1 MVLNLCR
8 CAELTGRRPIVG
20 SVVHLDHTTE
30 AMAPASDQGR
40 AQVDI
45 VARPRP
51 VPWVRAQDHEGD
63 PLQGLEC
70 TAPAP
75 APALCVDRTMA
86 TMALP
91 TMVTALQ

>member
-20 SVVHLDHTTE
+20 SVGHLDHTTE
-30 AMAPASDQGR
+30 VMGPASDQVR
-40 AQVDI
+40 AQVGI
-45 VARPRP
+45 VARRRP
-51 VPWVRAQDHEGD
+51 VPLVRARDHEED

-70 TAPAP
+70 TAPV
-75 APALCVDRTMA
+75 PALCVDRTMA